1 MEVVPLAAG
10 GALWLA
16 VIWRRVRSIMGRT
29 AGKGQYEVRE
39 TSQSLVADVGGYAAE
54 LLLAAAV
61 VCVPSLWRPM
71 IVPQL
76 ADALREL
83 GAGQVGPGLTVVA
96 AKAFGGLAAYLA
108 IRFWV
113 GNWKNRH

>member
-1 MEVVPLAAG
+1 
-10 GALWLA
+10 
-16 VIWRRVRSIMGRT
+16 
-29 AGKGQYEVRE
+29 
-39 TSQSLVADVGGYAAE
+39 
-54 LLLAAAV
+54 
-61 VCVPSLWRPM
+61 M

-96 AKAFGGLAAYLA
+96 VKAFGGLAAYLMV
-108 IRFWV
+108 RFWV

>member
-1 MEVVPLAAG
+1 MDAVPLAVG
-10 GALWLA
+10 GAVWLA
-16 VIWRRVRSIMGRT
+16 VIWRRVRSIMGR
-29 AGKGQYEVRE
+29 ASGKGQYEVRE

-54 LLLAAAV
+54 LLLVAAL
-61 VCVPSLWRPM
+61 VCAPSTWRPM

-83 GAGQVGPGLTVVA
+83 GDGEPGPALRLVA
-96 AKAFGGLAAYLA
+96 VKAFGGLVAYLA